1 MIFNILKEKYKY
13 ASTTGLFMNVDLE
26 TGLGTFFLAFIT
38 SLFLGWFFVIFT
50 KESTLLSIKKNY
62 DIHSINNFYFI
73 DVVA

>member
-1 MIFNILKEKYKY
+1 
-13 ASTTGLFMNVDLE
+13 MNVDLE

-62 DIHSINNFYFI
+62 DIYSINNFYFI